1 MHRHLPSLLI
11 LLYLLSSCTPRVK
24 ALYFPA
30 IPDSTQFRLVATP
43 EQPVKKADVLSIAVS
58 SANPEASEVFN
69 LPNSSE
75 VQYNAQTGETQKP
88 AGYLVGEDGN
98 IRFPLLG
105 PIKAEGLTKTQ
116 LQETIRMAL
125 TERNLLIDPIVD
137 IRHLNFKVTV
147 LGEVTRPTVI
157 TVTNEKI
164 TLLEALGL
172 AGDLTVYGKRNNVL
186 VIRDEAGKRVAQ
198 RINLNSNELF
208 SSHYYYLRSDD
219 VVYVEPNRAK
229 VASGT
234 RFYQLLPIIVSA
246 LTTSIFVL
254 DRILQ

>member
-1 MHRHLPSLLI
+1 MHRHLFYTFFS
-11 LLYLLSSCTPRVK
+11 LYLLSSCTPHAK
-24 ALYFPA
+24 ALYFPSVG
-30 IPDSTQFRLVATP
+30 DSTRFTRVATP
-43 EQPVKKADVLSIAVS
+43 EKTIQKADILSIAVS
-58 SANPEASEVFN
+58 SSNPEASELFN

-75 VQYNAQTGETQKP
+75 VQYRDQAGETQKP

-105 PIKAEGLTKTQ
+105 VLQAEGLTKRQ
-116 LQETIRMAL
+116 LQEQIRSGL
-125 TERNLLIDPIVD
+125 EKQNLLRDPIVD

-147 LGEVTRPTVI
+147 LGEVGRPTVI
-157 TVTNEKI
+157 SVTNEKI

-172 AGDLTVYGKRNNVL
+172 AGDLTIYGKRHNVL
-186 VIRDEAGKRVAQ
+186 VIRDEAGKRTAQ

-208 SSHYYYLRSDD
+208 ASDYYYLRSND

-234 RFYQLLPIIVSA
+234 RFFQLLPILVGT
-246 LTTSIFVL
+246 LTTSIFIL
-254 DRILQ
+254 DRILR

>member
-1 MHRHLPSLLI
+1 
-11 LLYLLSSCTPRVK
+11 V
-24 ALYFPA
+24 
-30 IPDSTQFRLVATP
+30 
-43 EQPVKKADVLSIAVS
+43 
-58 SANPEASEVFN
+58 
-69 LPNSSE
+69 PNSPE
-75 VQYNAQTGETQKP
+75 VQYNTQTGETQKP

-105 PIKAEGLTKTQ
+105 IIKAEGLTKRQ
-116 LQETIRMAL
+116 LRENIRTAL
-125 TERNLLIDPIVD
+125 DERKLLVDPIVD

-147 LGEVTRPTVI
+147 LGEVTSPTVI

-172 AGDLTVYGKRNNVL
+172 AGDLTIFGKRNNIL

-208 SSHYYYLRSDD
+208 SSQYYYLRSDD

-234 RFYQLLPIIVSA
+234 RLFQILPILVSA

>member
-1 MHRHLPSLLI
+1 MHRHLFSLLV
-11 LLYLLSSCTPRVK
+11 LSYLLSSCTPRVK

-30 IPDSTQFRLVATP
+30 IPDSSQFQLVTTP
-43 EQPVKKADVLSIAVS
+43 EQPIKKADILSIAVS
-58 SANPEASEVFN
+58 SANREASELFN
-69 LPNSSE
+69 LPNSPE
-75 VQYNAQTGETQKP
+75 VQYTAQTGELQKP

-98 IRFPLLG
+98 IRFPFLG
-105 PIKAEGLTKTQ
+105 LVKAEGLTKRQ
-116 LQETIRMAL
+116 LQDAIRTAL
-125 TERNLLIDPIVD
+125 GERKLLVDAIVD

-172 AGDLTVYGKRNNVL
+172 AGDLTIYGKRDNIL

-219 VVYVEPNRAK
+219 VVYVEPNRAR
-229 VASGT
+229 VATGT
-234 RFYQLLPIIVSA
+234 RFYQLLPIIVSGLA
-246 LTTSIFVL
+246 TSIFIL
-254 DRILQ
+254 DRVIR

>member
-1 MHRHLPSLLI
+1 
-11 LLYLLSSCTPRVK
+11 
-24 ALYFPA
+24 
-30 IPDSTQFRLVATP
+30 
-43 EQPVKKADVLSIAVS
+43 
-58 SANPEASEVFN
+58 VFN
-69 LPNSSE
+69 VPNSPE
-75 VQYNAQTGETQKP
+75 VQYNTQTGEAQKP

-105 PIKAEGLTKTQ
+105 IIKAEGLTKRQ
-116 LQETIRMAL
+116 LRENIRTAL
-125 TERNLLIDPIVD
+125 DERKLLVDPIVD

-147 LGEVTRPTVI
+147 LGEVTSPTVI

-172 AGDLTVYGKRNNVL
+172 AGDLTIFGKRNNIL

-208 SSHYYYLRSDD
+208 SSQYYYLRSDD

-234 RFYQLLPIIVSA
+234 RLFQILPILVSA

>member
-1 MHRHLPSLLI
+1 
-11 LLYLLSSCTPRVK
+11 VK
-24 ALYFPA
+24 ALYFPGV
-30 IPDSTQFRLVATP
+30 PDSAQFQLVATP
-43 EQPVKKADVLSIAVS
+43 EQPIKRADLLSIAVS
-58 SANPEASEVFN
+58 SASPEASEVFN

-75 VQYNAQTGETQKP
+75 VQYSAQTGETQKP

-105 PIKAEGLTKTQ
+105 LVRAEGRTKRQ
-116 LQETIRMAL
+116 LQDTLRTAL
-125 TERNLLIDPIVD
+125 GERKLLVDPIVD

-172 AGDLTVYGKRNNVL
+172 AGDLTVYGKRDNVL
-186 VIRDEAGKRVAQ
+186 VIRDEAGTRVAQ
-198 RINLNSNELF
+198 RLNLNSNELF
-208 SSHYYYLRSDD
+208 ASNYYYLRSDD

-229 VASGT
+229 VATGT

-246 LTTSIFVL
+246 LTASIFIL
-254 DRILQ
+254 DRVIR